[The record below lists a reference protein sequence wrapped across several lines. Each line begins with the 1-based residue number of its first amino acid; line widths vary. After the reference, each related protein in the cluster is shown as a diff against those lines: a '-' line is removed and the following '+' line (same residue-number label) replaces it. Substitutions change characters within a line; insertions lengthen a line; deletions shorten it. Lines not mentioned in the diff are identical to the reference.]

1 MVEITSTAQDYLKM
15 IWSATEWNSPPI
27 TVKALAERLGTSAAT
42 VSDTVKRLTAQGL
55 LAHQPYQPI
64 ALTPEGERHAL
75 AMVRR
80 HRLIEAFLVTSLGYS
95 WDEVHDEAES
105 LEHAVSDLMTDR
117 IDALL
122 GYPDHDPHGDPIPAK
137 DGTVN
142 YPVGATRLSN
152 AAPGRYTILRVSD
165 ADSTRLAYFQLHGL
179 VPGTRISVTRD
190 DHANTVALSMS
201 KGAPVTLA
209 PPATHDLVL
218 APR

>member
-1 MVEITSTAQDYLKM
+1 MAEITSTAQDYLKM

-55 LAHQPYQPI
+55 LVHEPYQPI

-80 HRLIEAFLVTSLGYS
+80 HRLIEAFLVTSLGYG
-95 WDEVHDEAES
+95 WDEVHDEAER

-122 GYPDHDPHGDPIPAK
+122 GHPVRDPHGDPIPAK
-137 DGTVN
+137 DGTIS
-142 YPVGATRLSN
+142 YPVGATRLSF
-152 AAPGRYTILRVSD
+152 ATPGRYTILRISD
-165 ADSTRLAYFQLHGL
+165 ADSARLAYFQQHGL
-179 VPGTRISVTRD
+179 VPGERISMTRD
-190 DHANTVALSMS
+190 DHANTVALTMPT
-201 KGAPVTLA
+201 GASVTLA
-209 PPATHDLVL
+209 PPSTNDIVL